1 MKGLA
6 VLFGLAVVVVAGFV
20 IFQGNMNAD
29 DQRMITIAIG
39 NNDGKVSDLHL
50 VVAPLMVQDGPRV
63 DAASG
68 AEFWDEWLDEHFVLT
83 SDSGSKVRFERM
95 ASSNLISDRD
105 AGGSPEF
112 YIKGKVKPGTPY
124 RFEYIPVNE
133 NPERFHYEF
142 TAEKEMPLTR
152 VNFKRVSK

>member
-29 DQRMITIAIG
+29 DQKMITIAIG

-50 VVAPLMVQDGPRV
+50 VVAPLMVQDPPKTLP
-63 DAASG
+63 SG
-68 AEFWDEWLDEHFVLT
+68 TELWDEWLEEHFILT
-83 SDSGSKVRFERM
+83 SADGAKVKFERM
-95 ASSNLISDRD
+95 AQSNLISDKQ

-112 YIKGKVKPGTPY
+112 YIKGKVNPDTTYTFDFVP
-124 RFEYIPVNE
+124 INE
-133 NPERFHYEF
+133 QPERFRYEF
-142 TAEKEMPLTR
+142 TAAKEMPLTR
-152 VNFKRVSK
+152 VNFKRVNK

>member
-6 VLFGLAVVVVAGFV
+6 VLFGLAVVVVAAFV

-50 VVAPLMVQDGPRV
+50 VVAPLMVADGPRV
-63 DAASG
+63 DASSG
-68 AEFWDEWLDEHFVLT
+68 AEYWDEWLEEHFVLT
-83 SDSGSKVRFERM
+83 SESGDKVRFERM
-95 ASSNLISDRD
+95 AQSNLISERD

-112 YIKGKVKPGTPY
+112 FIKGKVKPGTAY
-124 RFEYIPVNE
+124 TFEFIPVNE
-133 NPERFHYEF
+133 NPDRFRYEF
-142 TAEKEMPLTR
+142 TAEKDMPLTR

>member
-6 VLFGLAVVVVAGFV
+6 VLFGLAVVVVAAFV

-29 DQRMITIAIG
+29 DQRMITIAMG

-50 VVAPLMVQDGPRV
+50 VVAPLMVQDPPKTLP
-63 DAASG
+63 SG
-68 AEFWDEWLDEHFVLT
+68 TELWDEWLEEHFVLT
-83 SDSGSKVRFERM
+83 SDSGDKVKFERM
-95 ASSNLISDRD
+95 AGSNLISDRD

-112 YIKGKVKPGTPY
+112 FIKGKVKPGSVYT
-124 RFEYIPVNE
+124 FEFIPVNE
-133 NPERFHYEF
+133 NPERFRYEF

>member
-6 VLFGLAVVVVAGFV
+6 VLFGLAVVVVAAFV

-50 VVAPLMVQDGPRV
+50 VVAPLMVADGPRV

-68 AEFWDEWLDEHFVLT
+68 AEFWDEWLEEHFILT
-83 SDSGSKVRFERM
+83 SAAGDKVKFERM
-95 ASSNLISDRD
+95 NQSNLISDRD

-112 YIKGKVKPGTPY
+112 YIKGKVKPDTTY
-124 RFEYIPVNE
+124 TFEYVPINE
-133 NPERFHYEF
+133 EPDRFRYEF
-142 TAEKEMPLTR
+142 TAAKEMPLTR
-152 VNFKRVSK
+152 VNFKRVNK